1 MARGRTTAP
10 PPPPDRRTTTARMAC
25 GKTAENVL
33 THCKSSKSKEKRDYG
48 NQLQRHTTRQPQ
60 GLDGRTQVVDTLCSD
75 VEKMSTATD
84 GDVRAVLSTALY
96 CIEQALRR
104 SESVT
109 LGDLGTFAVGLS
121 STGTD
126 TAEEFTAANISKAR
140 VTFRPARRLKELA
153 KAFQYKRVEV
163 RPHI

>member
-1 MARGRTTAP
+1 MAINYSVTQRANP
-10 PPPPDRRTTTARMAC
+10 KDSMAEP
-25 GKTAENVL
+25 KWYANA
-33 THCKSSKSKEKRDYG
+33 
-48 NQLQRHTTRQPQ
+48 
-60 GLDGRTQVVDTLCSD
+60 QVAANYSFDTLCSD

-126 TAEEFTAANISKAR
+126 TAEEFTAANITKAR

>member
-1 MARGRTTAP
+1 MAEPKWYAN
-10 PPPPDRRTTTARMAC
+10 A
-25 GKTAENVL
+25 
-33 THCKSSKSKEKRDYG
+33 
-48 NQLQRHTTRQPQ
+48 
-60 GLDGRTQVVDTLCSD
+60 QVAANYSFDTLCSD

>member
-1 MARGRTTAP
+1 MAINYSVTQRANP
-10 PPPPDRRTTTARMAC
+10 KDSMAEP
-25 GKTAENVL
+25 KWYANA
-33 THCKSSKSKEKRDYG
+33 
-48 NQLQRHTTRQPQ
+48 
-60 GLDGRTQVVDTLCSD
+60 QVAANYSFDTMCSD

>member
-1 MARGRTTAP
+1 MAINYSVTQRANP
-10 PPPPDRRTTTARMAC
+10 KDSMAEP
-25 GKTAENVL
+25 KWYANA
-33 THCKSSKSKEKRDYG
+33 
-48 NQLQRHTTRQPQ
+48 
-60 GLDGRTQVVDTLCSD
+60 QVAANYSFDTLCSD

>member
-1 MARGRTTAP
+1 MAINYSVTQRANP
-10 PPPPDRRTTTARMAC
+10 KDSMAEP
-25 GKTAENVL
+25 KWYANA
-33 THCKSSKSKEKRDYG
+33 
-48 NQLQRHTTRQPQ
+48 
-60 GLDGRTQVVDTLCSD
+60 QVAANYSFDTLCSD

-84 GDVRAVLSTALY
+84 GDVRAVLSTALYCIEQALY

>member
-1 MARGRTTAP
+1 MAINYSVTQRANP
-10 PPPPDRRTTTARMAC
+10 KDSMAEP
-25 GKTAENVL
+25 KWYANA
-33 THCKSSKSKEKRDYG
+33 
-48 NQLQRHTTRQPQ
+48 
-60 GLDGRTQVVDTLCSD
+60 QVVANYSFDTLCSD

>member
-1 MARGRTTAP
+1 MAINYSVTQRANP
-10 PPPPDRRTTTARMAC
+10 KDSMAEP
-25 GKTAENVL
+25 KWYANA
-33 THCKSSKSKEKRDYG
+33 
-48 NQLQRHTTRQPQ
+48 
-60 GLDGRTQVVDTLCSD
+60 QVAANYSFDTLCSD

-109 LGDLGTFAVGLS
+109 LGDLGTLAVGLS

>member
-1 MARGRTTAP
+1 MAINYSVTQRANP
-10 PPPPDRRTTTARMAC
+10 KDSMAEP
-25 GKTAENVL
+25 KWYANAQMAANY
-33 THCKSSKSKEKRDYG
+33 SF
-48 NQLQRHTTRQPQ
+48 
-60 GLDGRTQVVDTLCSD
+60 DTLCSD

>member
-1 MARGRTTAP
+1 MAINYSVTQRANP
-10 PPPPDRRTTTARMAC
+10 KDSMAEP
-25 GKTAENVL
+25 KWYANA
-33 THCKSSKSKEKRDYG
+33 
-48 NQLQRHTTRQPQ
+48 
-60 GLDGRTQVVDTLCSD
+60 QVAANYSFDTLCSN

>member
-1 MARGRTTAP
+1 MAINYSVTQRANP
-10 PPPPDRRTTTARMAC
+10 KDSMAEP
-25 GKTAENVL
+25 KWYANA
-33 THCKSSKSKEKRDYG
+33 
-48 NQLQRHTTRQPQ
+48 
-60 GLDGRTQVVDTLCSD
+60 QVAANYSFDTLCND

>member
-1 MARGRTTAP
+1 MAINYSVTQRANP
-10 PPPPDRRTTTARMAC
+10 KDSMAEP
-25 GKTAENVL
+25 KWYANA
-33 THCKSSKSKEKRDYG
+33 
-48 NQLQRHTTRQPQ
+48 
-60 GLDGRTQVVDTLCSD
+60 QVAANYSFDTLCSD

-109 LGDLGTFAVGLS
+109 LGHLGTFAVGLS

-126 TAEEFTAANISKAR
+126 TAEEFTAANSSKAR